1 MTVIF
6 WAVAVVAFV
15 ILELATVGLAS
26 IWFALGALFALIAAL
41 LGAPLWLQ
49 IVWFAVVSVA
59 TLLLTRPLA
68 KKYINAKTMATN
80 ADRVIGGRAVVK
92 ERIDDLAG
100 TGAVLADG
108 KMWSARTADGSTVDP
123 KYYRTRPGSLVLTL
137 SPGYLDTLAPG
148 EHPAV
153 LSFTDGTAETVLV
166 ITAPVPKTGDGASPA
181 LWILCVCLGLAA
193 LGFLLRVRRPA
204 GR

>member
-26 IWFALGALFALIAAL
+26 IWFALGALCALIAAL

-49 IVWFAVVSVA
+49 IVCFALVSVA

-68 KKYINAKTMATN
+68 KKYINSRTMATN
-80 ADRVIGGRAVVK
+80 ADRVIGSKAVVK
-92 ERIDDLAG
+92 ERIDALAG

-108 KMWSARTADGSTVDP
+108 KMWSARTVNGA
-123 KYYRTRPGSLVLTL
+123 
-137 SPGYLDTLAPG
+137 AAEPG
-148 EHPAV
+148 EIV
-153 LSFTDGTAETVLV
+153 TVREIQGVKLIV
-166 ITAPVPKTGDGASPA
+166 EPQTAPEAQETQAQV
-181 LWILCVCLGLAA
+181 L
-193 LGFLLRVRRPA
+193 
-204 GR
+204 

>member
-26 IWFALGALFALIAAL
+26 IWFALGALCALIAAL

-49 IVWFAVVSVA
+49 IVWFVIVSVA

-68 KKYINAKTMATN
+68 KKFINSKTMATN

-123 KYYRTRPGSLVLTL
+123 GAIVTVREIQGVKLIV
-137 SPGYLDTLAPG
+137 D
-148 EHPAV
+148 PA
-153 LSFTDGTAETVLV
+153 DAGDAETENEQYY
-166 ITAPVPKTGDGASPA
+166 
-181 LWILCVCLGLAA
+181 
-193 LGFLLRVRRPA
+193 
-204 GR
+204 